1 MSRFGFDDRDFDRA
15 IAQAD
20 AILAGV
26 ARRLGRITYTEL
38 AEQITALSLDMH
50 AGNRDR
56 AAIGEIIGDVSRKD
70 HEDGRGLRSV
80 LVVSGDKHGAFEP
93 NEGFFVFA
101 KELGY
106 DVTDRPKFLI
116 GQYRRVYRDWRT

>member
-1 MSRFGFDDRDFDRA
+1 MSRFGFDDKDFDRA

-56 AAIGEIIGDVSRKD
+56 AAIGEIIRRREPQGPRGWPRSAIGSR
-70 HEDGRGLRSV
+70 
-80 LVVSGDKHGAFEP
+80 
-93 NEGFFVFA
+93 
-101 KELGY
+101 
-106 DVTDRPKFLI
+106 
-116 GQYRRVYRDWRT
+116 GQR